1 MRKLKKL
8 GSGLICAAIV
18 ASSMM
23 AFSAPLGASDN
34 RPVPSNLTICKLLS
48 YALQFVSRLPDS
60 SFKAAIVAE
69 INEEI
74 SEHGC

>member
-1 MRKLKKL
+1 MRKVKKL

-23 AFSAPLGASDN
+23 VFSAPLGASDS

-60 SFKAAIVAE
+60 SFKANILAAINDE
-69 INEEI
+69 IA
-74 SEHGC
+74 EHGC

>member
-1 MRKLKKL
+1 MRKFKKF
-8 GSGLICAAIV
+8 GSGFICAAIV

-23 AFSAPLGASDN
+23 AFSAPLGASDS

-48 YALQFVSRLPDS
+48 YALAFVNRLPDS
-60 SFKAAIVAE
+60 SFKAAILAQ

-74 SEHGC
+74 AEHGC